1 MADVDIEASPD
12 GLAHDFLLILRLGPI
27 EDHAPPAATPPRQGH
42 GNDFVHLLGRE
53 FAVSST
59 ISRTRLAPRRFR
71 MLFSRAPREGS
82 RLSLVGPLGFF
93 QLTFQVVN
101 FSSQPLSFTLQPLS
115 FPLRLFALRFPL
127 LLSPPQYFVFF
138 AEPFILLARTTPSL
152 LKLLD
157 LAFPLV
163 KGCGKHRILFPQL
176 TLTNCAG
183 FGQHEFQCRNR
194 MVRLSGRHTAE
205 VPVFAVLNTVN
216 NDGQYSA
223 MHGDVLGPVDEI
235 GKVADPI
242 PRQIP
247 CGQIPCGRERCLSG
261 LGRVAQLVFFFF
273 ACSNSDSKAT
283 SGGHAWRL
291 LDKPHLRPQPCIQ
304 IVLPICLLQSSKRR
318 LTSAMS
324 RRNPLHLPL
333 RP

>member
-115 FPLRLFALRFPL
+115 FPLPLFALRFPL
-127 LLSPPQYFVFF
+127 LLSPPQYFVFLDRKSTRLNSSHSQISYAVF
-138 AEPFILLARTTPSL
+138 C
-152 LKLLD
+152 LK
-157 LAFPLV
+157 
-163 KGCGKHRILFPQL
+163 KKKTIHIR
-176 TLTNCAG
+176 
-183 FGQHEFQCRNR
+183 QHLYY
-194 MVRLSGRHTAE
+194 LS
-205 VPVFAVLNTVN
+205 
-216 NDGQYSA
+216 
-223 MHGDVLGPVDEI
+223 
-235 GKVADPI
+235 DPD
-242 PRQIP
+242 PAH
-247 CGQIPCGRERCLSG
+247 S
-261 LGRVAQLVFFFF
+261 
-273 ACSNSDSKAT
+273 
-283 SGGHAWRL
+283 RL
-291 LDKPHLRPQPCIQ
+291 LLG
-304 IVLPICLLQSSKRR
+304 LPAPR
-318 LTSAMS
+318 
-324 RRNPLHLPL
+324 
-333 RP
+333 

>member
-115 FPLRLFALRFPL
+115 FPLPLFALRFPL
-127 LLSPPQYFVFF
+127 LLSP
-138 AEPFILLARTTPSL
+138 RTTPSL

-183 FGQHEFQCRNR
+183 FGRHEFQCRNR

-216 NDGQYSA
+216 NDCFFSS
-223 MHGDVLGPVDEI
+223 
-235 GKVADPI
+235 
-242 PRQIP
+242 
-247 CGQIPCGRERCLSG
+247 ER
-261 LGRVAQLVFFFF
+261 
-273 ACSNSDSKAT
+273 
-283 SGGHAWRL
+283 
-291 LDKPHLRPQPCIQ
+291 P
-304 IVLPICLLQSSKRR
+304 
-318 LTSAMS
+318 
-324 RRNPLHLPL
+324 
-333 RP
+333 